1 MYFFYYYIARAKSKD
16 VNNVRHQSFVFEL
29 LYTWLKPFT
38 TAPPLWKLAL
48 PTKPGQH
55 HISWALLRLSHFW
68 LSHPLKWSSRCRR
81 GESWPSL
88 SSSLFCFQLFLP
100 LSMWEW
106 TEGSWATLLCYV
118 TEGNYTLLPSLST
131 TRFAI
136 WCIISDLAAW
146 WQSCFTAAHAFPGN
160 SKQHSPH
167 HSHQLLTAP

>member
-1 MYFFYYYIARAKSKD
+1 MFFFFFYYIARAKSKD

-106 TEGSWATLLCYV
+106 TEGSWTTLLCYV
-118 TEGNYTLLPSLST
+118 TSQRGIALYYTLCPPPDSPFDALFQISLPDGKAVSQRLML
-131 TRFAI
+131 FPAI
-136 WCIISDLAAW
+136 VNSPALITLIS
-146 WQSCFTAAHAFPGN
+146 C
-160 SKQHSPH
+160 
-167 HSHQLLTAP
+167 